1 MRDAIARG
9 AEVGPR
15 MYVAGNIVGWGGP
28 YSNTFSRTK
37 ESGINFFEE
46 QVNEFFTQGT
56 GEELAHMTPEELRA
70 AINKY
75 LDKGVDFIK
84 YGGTE
89 HNEYPTL
96 IQFSPR
102 AQQVIVDETHKR
114 GLFAETHS
122 TTLEGLHLSI
132 MAGLDVIQHPEVLGF
147 REITDELLDL
157 IVQRKII
164 CSMLPNKYTG
174 KLWQDHVKERERKS
188 AATNGQ
194 GADAEKRRLI
204 PRTSAEIRRKTAES
218 GIAQEGNLLIPNL
231 EMRRANARKLI
242 ARGAIISVGATTSS
256 ARHRSSGALRSR
268 RTSIQGSQRS
278 SPSKDWSRWA

>member
-1 MRDAIARG
+1 
-9 AEVGPR
+9 

-46 QVNEFFTQGT
+46 QVNELFTQGT
-56 GEELAHMTPEELRA
+56 GEELAHMTPEELRV

-122 TTLEGLHLSI
+122 TTLEGLYLSI

-164 CSMLPNKYTG
+164 CSMSPTVPPGSSGRITSRNVSARALNQRAGLRRGEAAADPAHFGGDSQKDRRIRLRAG
-174 KLWQDHVKERERKS
+174 RQPADPELGDASRERPE
-188 AATNGQ
+188 AHR
-194 GADAEKRRLI
+194 ERRHHLGGC
-204 PRTSAEIRRKTAES
+204 RQRR
-218 GIAQEGNLLIPNL
+218 
-231 EMRRANARKLI
+231 R
-242 ARGAIISVGATTSS
+242 
-256 ARHRSSGALRSR
+256 
-268 RTSIQGSQRS
+268 
-278 SPSKDWSRWA
+278 